1 MKSVRRVLLIACVIS
16 LFVPQLSAADFEPD
30 TDGPWINVD
39 VIDLV
44 DYGDATYLDYLGE
57 GYVALLDVLKNE
69 GTIIDYGVMMKVF
82 FDEDEGNVVVWWSV
96 KSMADWEKAGERM
109 GEISAEMKTAEEWQ
123 ALWSKL
129 EKVRTIRSST
139 LYRGVSWNKI
149 EE

>member
-1 MKSVRRVLLIACVIS
+1 MKSIRRIVFVTCLITLFSPYLL
-16 LFVPQLSAADFEPD
+16 AADFEPD
-30 TDGPWINVD
+30 TNGAWINVD

-57 GYVALLDVLKNE
+57 GYVAMLDMLKNE

-82 FDEDEGNVVVWWSV
+82 FDEDEGSVVVWWSV
-96 KSMADWEKAGERM
+96 NSMADWEKAGNRM

-123 ALWSKL
+123 ELWSKL
-129 EKVRTIRSST
+129 EKVRKIRSST
-139 LYRGVSWNKI
+139 LYRSVNWNKV

>member
-1 MKSVRRVLLIACVIS
+1 MKSIRRVALFLCVIS
-16 LFVPQLSAADFEPD
+16 LFVPYLLAADFEPD
-30 TDGPWINVD
+30 TEGPWINVD

-44 DYGDATYLDYLGE
+44 DYGNATYLDYLGE
-57 GYVALLDVLKNE
+57 GYVAMLDVLKNE
-69 GTIIDYGVMMKVF
+69 GTIIDFGVMQKVF
-82 FDEDEGNVVVWWSV
+82 FDEDEGGIVIWWSV

-139 LYRGVSWNKI
+139 LYRGVTWNKI
-149 EE
+149 ED

>member
-1 MKSVRRVLLIACVIS
+1 MKSVCRVVVFACVIS
-16 LFVPQLSAADFEPD
+16 LFVPSVLAADFEPD
-30 TDGPWINVD
+30 TDGAWVNVD

-44 DYGDATYLDYLGE
+44 DYGDANYLDYLGE
-57 GYVALLDVLKNE
+57 GYVAMLDVLKNE

-82 FDEDEGNVVVWWSV
+82 FDENEGSVIIWWSV
-96 KSMADWEKAGERM
+96 KSMADWEKAGNRM

-129 EKVRTIRSST
+129 EKVRKIRSST
-139 LYRGVSWNKI
+139 LYRSVNWNKI

>member
-1 MKSVRRVLLIACVIS
+1 MKSVRRVLLIACVVS
-16 LFVPQLSAADFEPD
+16 LFVPQLSASDFEPD
-30 TDGPWINVD
+30 ADGPWINVD

>member
-1 MKSVRRVLLIACVIS
+1 MKSVRRVLLIACVVS
-16 LFVPQLSAADFEPD
+16 LFVPQLSASDFEPD
-30 TDGPWINVD
+30 ADGPWINVD

-69 GTIIDYGVMMKVF
+69 GTIIDYGVMTKVF